1 MVTEFIHPPLHPS
14 KLSGSGGF
22 MSGTEA
28 EAEDDGAAKPG
39 PQGSRNL
46 SQ

>member
-1 MVTEFIHPPLHPS
+1 MVAEFIHPPIHPS
-14 KLSGSGGF
+14 KLLGSGGF

-28 EAEDDGAAKPG
+28 EAEDDEAAKPG
-39 PQGSRNL
+39 PQGSQNL